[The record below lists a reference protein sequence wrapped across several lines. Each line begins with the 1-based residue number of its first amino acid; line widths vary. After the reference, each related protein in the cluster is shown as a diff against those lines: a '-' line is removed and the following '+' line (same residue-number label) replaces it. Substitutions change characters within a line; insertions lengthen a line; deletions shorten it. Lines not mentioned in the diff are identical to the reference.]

1 MRHSPN
7 LKLLGI
13 FPTAWL
19 GHGLPLPKRG
29 AHRLLNRINATLGIL
44 AVLLEVFVHLGR
56 LHTTATRF
64 LSLLLDEILRELL
77 ELAICG
83 LGLPLLEAAL
93 GVNVAQAAAVDIAA
107 GVEVAGLLL
116 AGLGGGATEERA
128 KPALAS
134 AEAKERGCGGESAVG
149 GGGEDGG
156 RRDVEA
162 AGDEAEVRGG
172 DAGERRDGVEE
183 RRAGDG
189 RRREAEAA
197 CAAVEEAH
205 QDLVLVGLGHGA
217 RWRCSKP

>member
-1 MRHSPN
+1 MDFVSAPSSSSISLSLSLSLSSSYKSFLRHSPN

-83 LGLPLLEAAL
+83 LGLPL
-93 GVNVAQAAAVDIAA
+93 
-107 GVEVAGLLL
+107 
-116 AGLGGGATEERA
+116 
-128 KPALAS
+128 
-134 AEAKERGCGGESAVG
+134 
-149 GGGEDGG
+149 
-156 RRDVEA
+156 
-162 AGDEAEVRGG
+162 
-172 DAGERRDGVEE
+172 
-183 RRAGDG
+183 
-189 RRREAEAA
+189 
-197 CAAVEEAH
+197 
-205 QDLVLVGLGHGA
+205 
-217 RWRCSKP
+217 